1 MSITFVLATV
11 DLQLAALWE
20 NQVPP
25 GRTVVRLFS
34 TREQPVIPAG
44 VSAVVVLD
52 AGSEPDLPAS
62 LAKRPTIFVGEPGS
76 LPYEQARLAGRARI
90 YLGYEESGQ
99 RLREFFPLLE
109 EIATKE
115 SMLAML
121 AEKHRKPEAPGGSRA
136 PFRSGGGADPTELWD
151 FFEGA
156 VESID
161 SRDRLILEFRRAAR
175 HLLRAS
181 HAVFFLRESDGFRAD
196 RGTSFFPLD
205 DVMVSYLEG
214 HPAVIDGLNWEGP
227 ADPVAELA
235 VRNRLGMW
243 GARLLIPVHD
253 NGRLL
258 GLIAL
263 GVRVDGQPYDEGDRE
278 CAVGLARLLRQLLSW
293 SAQLGTLQS
302 LVNQSAVGA
311 KYLPRTLIL
320 GPDEPAPRQAPLV
333 VRDLVGRVRR
343 TRETARSRP
352 EEGQPFRASAGLV
365 LETGGVWAVWEEVS
379 GELHDAIERR
389 RADRL
394 RLLHELALTLA
405 HELGNP
411 LVSLS
416 AFRQT
421 PDEFGV
427 PPKLLPV
434 LKGDI
439 AKLESLAERIG
450 LIHALHELSPATVEL
465 DRIVKAVGEARSI
478 TVETGPVQVRLHA
491 VARLLEIALG
501 ALVDSVTENR
511 IGRDGIQIVM
521 QLRSTGTGAE
531 TTALL
536 SIQGKHLELEGVL
549 PEPTPGATPNQGR
562 LGVFL
567 AKEVIRLHHG
577 EIHAGPGM
585 LGTEI
590 LISLRGW

>member
-34 TREQPVIPAG
+34 TRDQPVVPAG

-52 AGSEPDLPAS
+52 AGSEPDLPPA

-99 RLREFFPLLE
+99 RLREFLPLLE

-121 AEKHRKPEAPGGSRA
+121 VEKHRKTEVTSGTRT
-136 PFRSGGGADPTELWD
+136 PFRNGGGAEVTELWD

-175 HLLRAS
+175 HQLRAS
-181 HAVFFLRESDGFRAD
+181 HAVFFLREPDGFRAD
-196 RGTSFFPLD
+196 RGTSFFPLND
-205 DVMVSYLEG
+205 GLVAYLEN
-214 HPAVIDGLNWEGP
+214 HPAVIDGLNWDGP

-243 GARLLIPVHD
+243 GARLLIPIHD

-263 GVRVDGQPYDEGDRE
+263 GVRVDGQPYDEADRE
-278 CAVGLARLLRQLLSW
+278 CAVGLARLLRQLLGW
-293 SAQLGTLQS
+293 STQFATLQA
-302 LVNQSAVGA
+302 LVNQSAVGV

-320 GPDEPAPRQAPLV
+320 GSDEPAPRQAPLV
-333 VRDLVGRVRR
+333 VRDLIGRVRR
-343 TRETARSRP
+343 TRETSRTGP

-365 LETGGVWAVWEEVS
+365 AETGGIWAVWEEVS
-379 GELHDAIERR
+379 GELHDAVERR
-389 RADRL
+389 RVDRL

-421 PDEFGV
+421 PEEFGL
-427 PPKLLPV
+427 PAKLLPV

-439 AKLESLAERIG
+439 AKLESLSERIS
-450 LIHALHELSPATVEL
+450 LMHALHELHPAPVEI
-465 DRIVKAVGEARSI
+465 DRIVKAVGEARGV
-478 TVETGPVQVRLHA
+478 TVATGPEPVRLHA
-491 VARLLEIALG
+491 VGRLLEMALG

-511 IGRDGIQIVM
+511 VGHDDIQIVM
-521 QLRSTGTGAE
+521 QLRSTGTGSE

-549 PEPTPGATPNQGR
+549 PEPTATATPNQGR

-567 AKEVIRLHHG
+567 AKEIIRLHHG
-577 EIHAGPGM
+577 EIHAGPG
-585 LGTEI
+585 LFGTEI
-590 LISLRGW
+590 LISLRSW

>member
-20 NQVPP
+20 AQVPP
-25 GRTVVRLFS
+25 GRTVIRLVS
-34 TREQPVIPAG
+34 ARDQPVVPAG

-52 AGSEPDLPAS
+52 AGAESDLPAA
-62 LAKRPTIFVGEPGS
+62 LAKRPTLFVGEPGS
-76 LPYEQARLAGRARI
+76 LPYEQAKLAGRARI
-90 YLGYEESGQ
+90 YLGYEESAH

-115 SMLAML
+115 AMLSMLV
-121 AEKHRKPEAPGGSRA
+121 EKHRRPDAVGGSRS
-136 PFRSGGGADPTELWD
+136 PFRSGAGAEAVELWD

-156 VESID
+156 VESVD
-161 SRDRLILEFRRAAR
+161 SRDRLILEFRRATR

-181 HAVFFLRESDGFRAD
+181 HAVFFLREHDGFRAD

-205 DVMVSYLEG
+205 DGLVAYLEN

-243 GARLLIPVHD
+243 GARLLVPVHD

-263 GVRVDGQPYDEGDRE
+263 GVRVDGQAYDEADRE
-278 CAVGLARLLRQLLSW
+278 CAVGLARLLRQLLGW
-293 SAQLGTLQS
+293 SAQLGTLQAF
-302 LVNQSAVGA
+302 VNQSALGA

-343 TRETARSRP
+343 TRETCRTRP

-365 LETGGVWAVWEEVS
+365 AETGGVWVVWEEVS
-379 GELHDAIERR
+379 GELHDAVERR
-389 RADRL
+389 RVDRL

-427 PPKLLPV
+427 PGKLLPV

-439 AKLESLAERIG
+439 AKLESLGERIG
-450 LIHALHELSPATVEL
+450 LMHALHELSPAQVEVDL
-465 DRIVKAVGEARSI
+465 IVKSVGAARGL
-478 TVETGPVQVRLHA
+478 TVETGPEPVRLRA
-491 VARLLEIALG
+491 VARLLEMGLG

-511 IGRDGIQIVM
+511 IGRDDNRLVL
-521 QLRSTGTGAE
+521 QLRSAGTGAE

-536 SIQGKHLELEGVL
+536 SLQGKHLELEGVL
-549 PEPTPGATPNQGR
+549 PEPTPGAIPNQGR

-567 AKEVIRLHHG
+567 AKEIIRLHHG

-585 LGTEI
+585 FGTEI

>member
-34 TREQPVIPAG
+34 TRDQPVVPAG

-52 AGSEPDLPAS
+52 AGSEPDLPAA

-90 YLGYEESGQ
+90 YLGYEESAQ

-121 AEKHRKPEAPGGSRA
+121 VEKHRKPEMAGGSRT
-136 PFRSGGGADPTELWD
+136 PFRSGGVPDATELWD

-181 HAVFFLRESDGFRAD
+181 HAVFFLREPDGFRAD
-196 RGTSFFPLD
+196 RGTSFFPLND
-205 DVMVSYLEG
+205 GLVAYLEN
-214 HPAVIDGLNWEGP
+214 HPAVIDGMNWEGP

-263 GVRVDGQPYDEGDRE
+263 GVRVDGQPYDEADRE
-278 CAVGLARLLRQLLSW
+278 CAVGLARLLRQLLGW
-293 SAQLGTLQS
+293 SAQLGTLQA

-333 VRDLVGRVRR
+333 VRDLIGRVRR
-343 TRETARSRP
+343 TRETSRTRP

-365 LETGGVWAVWEEVS
+365 AETGGVWAVWEEVS
-379 GELHDAIERR
+379 GELHDAVERR

-421 PDEFGV
+421 PEEFGV
-427 PPKLLPV
+427 PAKLLPV
-434 LKGDI
+434 IKGDI
-439 AKLESLAERIG
+439 AKLESLSERIG
-450 LIHALHELSPATVEL
+450 LMHALHELNPGPVEI
-465 DRIVKAVGEARSI
+465 DRIVRAVGEARGM
-478 TVETGPVQVRLHA
+478 TVETGPEPVRLHA
-491 VARLLEIALG
+491 VARLLEMALG
-501 ALVDSVTENR
+501 SLVDSVTENR
-511 IGRDGIQIVM
+511 VGRDDIQLVM
-521 QLRSTGTGAE
+521 QLRSTGTGTE

-567 AKEVIRLHHG
+567 AKEIIRLHHG
-577 EIHAGPGM
+577 EIHAGPG
-585 LGTEI
+585 LFGTEI